1 MCSLISLSPLCPL
14 IPNISSIYPQCTR
27 CKTRSKLLHHTLFKP
42 ALLAP
47 DTKYTHSLSGRLP
60 QFQHNF
66 YNPLIPPTDAKHIV
80 DTSHNFY
87 IIIPSFPPP
96 HPRTDSK
103 HIVNGPHDF
112 YTINRQNNDRANQGA
127 SRASHVILYCI
138 FMIGF
143 AMVSVMFLIKLAID
157 TACMHGCIF
166 NSVPGLNH
174 RCIYISN

>member
-1 MCSLISLSPLCPL
+1 MMVYTINP
-14 IPNISSIYPQCTR
+14 I
-27 CKTRSKLLHHTLFKP
+27 LL
-42 ALLAP
+42 
-47 DTKYTHSLSGRLP
+47 
-60 QFQHNF
+60 
-66 YNPLIPPTDAKHIV
+66 PTF
-80 DTSHNFY
+80 T
-87 IIIPSFPPP
+87 PP
-96 HPRTDSK
+96 HSRTDSK

-112 YTINRQNNDRANQGA
+112 YTINRQNNDRANEGA

-174 RCIYISN
+174 RYIYIFIQMKIVSYSRLYSLYHI